1 MLYPLF
7 AMVLL
12 TFVVAIHLFRVRIKA
27 VKGNEVRLS
36 QFRLNTGEIPDSM
49 AQAARN
55 YTNLFEIPTLFYAAG
70 AVAIALGIQ
79 TPAMVITAWVF
90 VVARIAHS
98 WIHLTSNN
106 VIYRMRAYM
115 LGNICV
121 LVLWSLLVASYAMRA
136 HFY

>member
-7 AMVLL
+7 AMVLV
-12 TFVVAIHLFRVRIKA
+12 TFLVAIHLFRLRVKA
-27 VKGNEVRLS
+27 VKAGEIRLS
-36 QFRLNTGEIPDSM
+36 QFRLNNSEVPDSI

-55 YTNLFEIPTLFYAAG
+55 YTNLFEVPVLFYTAG
-70 AVAIALGIQ
+70 AIAIALGIQ
-79 TPAMVITAWVF
+79 VPAMIITAWIF
-90 VVARIAHS
+90 VLARIAHS

-121 LVLWSLLVASYAMRA
+121 LVIWSILVASYATR
-136 HFY
+136 